1 MSRKVLGI
9 TAHFRRQDGK
19 PELEV
24 EKDNPDWS
32 YSFGNSVSS
41 LRSSFLNTLLERG
54 VGLSSA
60 FTWSY
65 TPQGSPYWSSLDDS
79 QDDDGCVI
87 LSEEDKGYIRYL
99 IREHT

>member
-19 PELEV
+19 PELDM
-24 EKDNPDWS
+24 EKINPDWS
-32 YSFGNSVSS
+32 YVFDNPRSTLCSS
-41 LRSSFLNTLLERG
+41 SLNTLLETG
-54 VGLSSA
+54 KGLSSA
-60 FTWSY
+60 FTWRS
-65 TPQGSPYWSSLDDS
+65 TPQEGLYWSNLDDE

-87 LSEEDKGYIRYL
+87 LSEEDKEYIRYL